1 MLQCKPIAGH
11 DLPLIDANSLQGGGL
26 LEVEDIGKF
35 VNTTGQGEPIKDSS
49 IFEMLLPNSL
59 KVPQ

>member
-11 DLPLIDANSLQGGGL
+11 DLPLNDVNTVQGSL

-35 VNTTGQGEPIKDSS
+35 VNTSGQGEPIKDAS
-49 IFEMLLPNSL
+49 IFEMLLPTSL
-59 KVPQ
+59 KVP